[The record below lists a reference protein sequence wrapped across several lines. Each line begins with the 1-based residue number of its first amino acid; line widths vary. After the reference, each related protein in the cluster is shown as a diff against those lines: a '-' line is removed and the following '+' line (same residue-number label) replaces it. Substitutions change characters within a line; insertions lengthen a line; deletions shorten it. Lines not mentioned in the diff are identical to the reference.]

1 MGCATLSFSQ
11 LRFRGRA
18 AFVAAALRR
27 RGRPFVFLSRNYCYS
42 SVRPKVNG
50 GEGDVQRWTVKRPWN
65 TASVLVTVL
74 LLSVSISLILY
85 VPISYTTTYE
95 TSVGISS
102 VTSLQ
107 MTNYSYVTSYW
118 TSEVTPYA
126 YFASSENQSP
136 IIVAIIALSIV
147 AALSLLLISI
157 RGAHKAH
164 YLRLSRSSLS
174 HLGFHVRR
182 T

>member
-1 MGCATLSFSQ
+1 V
-11 LRFRGRA
+11 
-18 AFVAAALRR
+18 VAVLRR
-27 RGRPFVFLSRNYCYS
+27 RGRPFVFSSRNNYYP

-50 GEGDVQRWTVKRPWN
+50 SDVQRTAKRPRN
-65 TASVLVTVL
+65 TGSVLVTAL
-74 LLSVSISLILY
+74 LLSVSICLILY

-107 MTNYSYVTSYW
+107 ATNYSYVTSYW

-126 YFASSENQSP
+126 YFGSSENQSP

-157 RGAHKAH
+157 RGAHKVH
-164 YLRLSRSSLS
+164 HLRLSHSSLS

>member
-1 MGCATLSFSQ
+1 V
-11 LRFRGRA
+11 
-18 AFVAAALRR
+18 VAVLRR
-27 RGRPFVFLSRNYCYS
+27 CGRPFVFLSRNYYYP

-50 GEGDVQRWTVKRPWN
+50 GEGQKWTVKRPWN

-74 LLSVSISLILY
+74 LFSVSIGLILY

-102 VTSLQ
+102 VTFLQ
-107 MTNYSYVTSYW
+107 VTNYSYVTSYW

-126 YFASSENQSP
+126 YFGSSENQSP

-157 RGAHKAH
+157 RGAPKATR
-164 YLRLSRSSLS
+164 LRTGHTRKTLPDFR
-174 HLGFHVRR
+174 F
-182 T
+182 